1 MEHVMELT
9 MLNGFRATLVGEEKS
24 KATVDKY
31 LRDLETF
38 YRFAGGKVIT
48 KELVIRYKQELVERY
63 APASVNSMLAAI
75 NCFFK
80 EQGWYDCVVKS
91 LKIQR
96 QSFREK
102 ERELTKAEYFRLLQA
117 AKERGN
123 TRLYVLMQT
132 MCATGIR
139 VSEVRFITMEAVRRG
154 RATVSLK
161 GKIRQVLLP
170 ADLCRELKR
179 YAKEQGIR
187 AGQLFVT
194 KSGRPLDR
202 SNILHE
208 MKALCKT
215 AGVERTKVFPHNLRH
230 LFACLYYKVSKD
242 LSRLADVLGHTN
254 VNTTRIYTCVSG
266 MEHVRQL
273 ERLGL
278 VI

>member
-1 MEHVMELT
+1 
-9 MLNGFRATLVGEEKS
+9 
-24 KATVDKY
+24 
-31 LRDLETF
+31 
-38 YRFAGGKVIT
+38 
-48 KELVIRYKQELVERY
+48 
-63 APASVNSMLAAI
+63 
-75 NCFFK
+75 
-80 EQGWYDCVVKS
+80 
-91 LKIQR
+91 
-96 QSFREK
+96 
-102 ERELTKAEYFRLLQA
+102 
-117 AKERGN
+117 
-123 TRLYVLMQT
+123 

-194 KSGRPLDR
+194 KSGKPLDR

>member
-1 MEHVMELT
+1 M
-9 MLNGFRATLVGEEKS
+9 
-24 KATVDKY
+24 
-31 LRDLETF
+31 
-38 YRFAGGKVIT
+38 
-48 KELVIRYKQELVERY
+48 
-63 APASVNSMLAAI
+63 
-75 NCFFK
+75 
-80 EQGWYDCVVKS
+80 KS

-194 KSGRPLDR
+194 KSGKPLDR

>member
-194 KSGRPLDR
+194 KSGKPLDR

>member
-1 MEHVMELT
+1 MEHVMEFT

-38 YRFAGGKVIT
+38 YRFARGKVIT
-48 KELVIRYKQELVERY
+48 KELVIRFKQELVERY

-75 NCFFK
+75 NRFFK

-194 KSGRPLDR
+194 KSGKPLDR